1 MEDQLISS
9 MHEDFHM
16 DKRSK
21 NQSSRSPSHEKKKN
35 KIEDDDGYYANTTDL
50 PSKKK

>member
-1 MEDQLISS
+1 MKIFIWIKEVKINRLEVHL
-9 MHEDFHM
+9 M
-16 DKRSK
+16 K
-21 NQSSRSPSHEKKKN
+21 KKKN